1 MAQMTVKEWAAEYRR
16 INEAE
21 LEDRRQRLPQEPIA
35 DSVRSYFA
43 LCAFLLELSNE
54 AEESSGLWERRLQDY
69 EMLADRWRRLARVR
83 QHAAQS

>member
-1 MAQMTVKEWAAEYRR
+1 MAQMTVKEWAAEYKR

-54 AEESSGLWERRLQDY
+54 AEESSGLWERRLKDY
-69 EMLADRWRRLARVR
+69 NSLAGKWRRLARVK